1 MRQWSASHDFS
12 TVKPSGPS
20 TRSSQVVKE
29 ASDASRKPT
38 VAFYPKWGKR
48 IVDFVGVALIL
59 PFALP
64 LMAILLAV
72 VALDG
77 GKPVFSHPRVGKD
90 GRIFRCLK
98 VRTMVLD
105 AEDRLRRILSEDPAA
120 AREWAADFKL
130 RNDPRITRLG
140 WILRKTSLDEL
151 PQLWNVLRGDMSL
164 VGPRPV
170 TEAEIPLYGRDADAY
185 FSVRPGVTGIWQ
197 VSGRNSTSFAE
208 RVELDRGYAT
218 HLSLLED
225 LRILVLTVP
234 TVLRVTGF

>member
-1 MRQWSASHDFS
+1 
-12 TVKPSGPS
+12 
-20 TRSSQVVKE
+20 
-29 ASDASRKPT
+29 
-38 VAFYPKWGKR
+38 
-48 IVDFVGVALIL
+48 
-59 PFALP
+59 
-64 LMAILLAV
+64 
-72 VALDG
+72 
-77 GKPVFSHPRVGKD
+77 
-90 GRIFRCLK
+90 
-98 VRTMVLD
+98 
-105 AEDRLRRILSEDPAA
+105 
-120 AREWAADFKL
+120 
-130 RNDPRITRLG
+130 
-140 WILRKTSLDEL
+140 
-151 PQLWNVLRGDMSL
+151 MSL

>member
-1 MRQWSASHDFS
+1 MRQWSATHDFS
-12 TVKPSGPS
+12 RVKPSGPG

-29 ASDASRKPT
+29 ASDASRQPT
-38 VAFYPKWGKR
+38 KAFYPQWGKR
-48 IVDFVGVALIL
+48 IVDIVVVALIL

-64 LMAILLAV
+64 LMAVLLAV

-90 GRIFRCLK
+90 GRIFRCFK
-98 VRTMVLD
+98 FRTMVLD
-105 AEDRLRRILSEDPAA
+105 AEDRLQSILSKDPAA

-130 RNDPRITRLG
+130 RNDPRVTRLG
-140 WILRKTSLDEL
+140 RILRKTSLDEL
-151 PQLWNVLRGDMSL
+151 PQLWNVMRGDMSL

-185 FSVRPGVTGIWQ
+185 YSVRPGVTGIWQ
-197 VSGRNSTSFAE
+197 VSGRNATSFAE
-208 RVELDRGYAT
+208 RVELDRSYAT

-225 LRILVLTVP
+225 MRILVLTVP